1 MIFFFL
7 FSVILLAFVIIN
19 LVSTHGPPLER
30 DNEDITM
37 GRKVKKVR
45 HFYNINI
52 IKVSLM

>member
-1 MIFFFL
+1 MIFFS
-7 FSVILLAFVIIN
+7 FSVILLACVIIN

-52 IKVSLM
+52 IKVYLI